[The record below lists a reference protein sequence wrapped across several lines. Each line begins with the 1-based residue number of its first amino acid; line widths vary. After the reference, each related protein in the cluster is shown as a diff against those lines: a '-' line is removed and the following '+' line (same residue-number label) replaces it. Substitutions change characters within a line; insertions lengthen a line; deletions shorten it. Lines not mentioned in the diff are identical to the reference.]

1 MPASPLRQQTVEE
14 LRRAGFRAEPV
25 LQGRDA
31 GMSSMAAV
39 GAVPWIGVAG
49 LDWVWERAW
58 SVWRL
63 SSVGRPHVDT
73 GPGPDTASRTHR
85 RRVSGE
91 SCCLAAIG
99 GVVAFLVTGWPVAV
113 PIAGV
118 AIVGLPRLLR
128 QTSNSA
134 AITRIE
140 AIATWTEMLQ
150 GTLTASA
157 GLGQAIMAT
166 APLAPLPIRAATIR
180 LSARLEAGAQSREAL
195 LQFADE
201 LDDPSADRVV
211 CALLLATAARAQ
223 RLGDLLAALADS
235 TRDEVALRLRIETS
249 RASVRSGVRTV
260 LVFSVSFAVGLVVLA
275 RPISPPSEPRRVS
288 SSCPPSGPCTRWV

>member
-1 MPASPLRQQTVEE
+1 
-14 LRRAGFRAEPV
+14 
-25 LQGRDA
+25 
-31 GMSSMAAV
+31 MSSMAAV
-39 GAVPWIGVAG
+39 GAVPWIAVACGLGLGAG
-49 LDWVWERAW
+49 LVGLG
-58 SVWRL
+58 L
-63 SSVGRPHVDT
+63 SWWGDRTHRTGR
-73 GPGPDTASRTHR
+73 TASRSMPPGEW
-85 RRVSGE
+85 RVVL
-91 SCCLAAIG
+91 LAAIG
-99 GVVAFLVTGWPVAV
+99 GVVAFLVTGWPAAV

-166 APLAPLPIRAATIR
+166 APLAPLPIRAATVR

-223 RLGDLLAALADS
+223 RLGDLLASLADS

-260 LVFSVSFAVGLVVLA
+260 LVFSVSFAVGLAVLA
-275 RPISPPSEPRRVS
+275 RPYLAPFETVQGQLVLSAVGALYAVGLTLMVS
-288 SSCPPSGPCTRWV
+288 LARAPAPVRLLGAEVVAG